1 MTNESSIR
9 AEIFRRFGSI
19 EDHKVLEIIEL
30 DPSCADLDIAA
41 GYIAGMSDVL
51 GEERLPLAGRPAR
64 IYEIVS
70 RDEVL
75 PGEDEAPRA

>member
-30 DPSCADLDIAA
+30 QPSSADLDIAA

-51 GEERLPLAGRPAR
+51 GEERQALTGKAAL
-64 IYEIVS
+64 IFDLVS
-70 RDEVL
+70 QDEL
-75 PGEDEAPRA
+75 LEEEEQRA